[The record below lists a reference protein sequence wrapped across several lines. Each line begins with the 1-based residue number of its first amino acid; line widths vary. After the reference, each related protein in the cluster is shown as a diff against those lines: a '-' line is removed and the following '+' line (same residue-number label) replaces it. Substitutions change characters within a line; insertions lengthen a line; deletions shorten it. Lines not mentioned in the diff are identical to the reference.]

1 MEQNTLSIII
11 NKPAVQVFK
20 FTTNPSNTHLWVPF
34 VDEEIIDKYPIKLG
48 TIYKSRREKY
58 WNESKVTQF
67 KINKLFK
74 LENNKF
80 SVKYKYEIIDE
91 NKTKLIY
98 IETIKQGTLT
108 NKFEIKVLEKLKHIV
123 ELK

>member
-11 NKPAVQVFK
+11 NKPAVQVFE
-20 FTTNPSNTHLWVPF
+20 FTTNPCNTHLWVPF

-58 WNESKVTQF
+58 WNISKVTQF
-67 KINKLFK
+67 KINELFK

-80 SVKYKYEIIDE
+80 SVKYKYEKIDK
-91 NKTKLIY
+91 NTTKLIY